1 MPLDAVGGGT
11 GYLVALLA
19 GAGAGGLNAV
29 VGAGT
34 LVTYPVLV
42 ALGLPPLA
50 ANVTSAVGVFP
61 GSLTGAWVYRDRLR
75 RLGRTALLATL
86 AMCVGAVAGTLLLLL
101 LPPGSFTRAV
111 PWLIGGAGLLVLLQ
125 PVITRVAQRGAR
137 TGNPGAAAAGC
148 GVAGTYLGY
157 FGAATGVITLTAL
170 LLGGTNDLQD
180 ANAVKNL
187 ATGVANG
194 LAAVMFLALADVRLG
209 LALAI
214 AVGAAAGGVLGGR
227 VAQKLSPTT
236 FRVLIFLVAVGV
248 ALASTRLS

>member
-1 MPLDAVGGGT
+1 VLDLPAAAVAYAAAAAAG
-11 GYLVALLA
+11 V
-19 GAGAGGLNAV
+19 GAGVTNAV
-29 VGAGT
+29 IGAGT
-34 LVTYPVLV
+34 LVTFPVLL
-42 ALGLPPLA
+42 ALGLPPVT

-75 RLGRTALLATL
+75 RLRRTALGATL
-86 AMCVGAVAGTLLLLL
+86 AMCAGAVAGTLLLLL

-125 PVITRVAQRGAR
+125 PMITRAAQRGGRA
-137 TGNPGAAAAGC
+137 GSPGAAAAGC

-170 LLGGTNDLQD
+170 LFGGTDDLQD

-187 ATGVANG
+187 ATGAANG

-209 LALAI
+209 LAVAI
-214 AVGAAAGGVLGGR
+214 AVGAAAGGLLGGR
-227 VAQKLSPTT
+227 VAQKLSPKA
-236 FRVLIFLVAVGV
+236 FRALIFLVAVGV
-248 ALASTRLS
+248 ALASAGMS

>member
-1 MPLDAVGGGT
+1 VLDLPATVAAHAAAVAAG
-11 GYLVALLA
+11 V
-19 GAGAGGLNAV
+19 GAGLTNAV
-29 VGAGT
+29 IGAGT
-34 LVTYPVLV
+34 LVTFPVLL
-42 ALGLPPLA
+42 ALGLPPVA